1 MKESSVF
8 EESALS
14 PLTRRDL
21 YLIII
26 GGIVSASV
34 SVILVTPERRISEL
48 TLLLSTIKIVSMT
61 FSTGLFFFLTAGV
74 LFSSKTSRQYLLR
87 RIELVGARRALL
99 VRVLHAIVF
108 TSLFSVVMTTV
119 AFVAPTSLGWYPEI
133 PINYAAIPS
142 VLIASLI
149 VSASLVSI
157 ASFLACLTDDSRLCV
172 LLGCALT
179 IALANLAG
187 WSSDIIHYSLTR
199 NLALLSPHNIFKGL
213 AVLLSGHH
221 FESID
226 DMVSYVGFVVSTQSI
241 ISAISLL
248 VSLSIVLLFFGIR
261 LLQMNLVRWQSLPGM
276 TPLREVWSS
285 AATPEEIRRIK
296 RSLRVQRGL
305 ATIIIA
311 ILLVSINF
319 GGSAYVSSLENSTT
333 IVHYES
339 PANGET
345 LQIGV
350 WYVFDVNV
358 QPPYPGLFNQL
369 LFRFLI
375 LTWGNASDS
384 LSFFFDILEM
394 NPTEFE
400 LLDESSRI
408 GLVHSM
414 MNVTFHGGA
423 GYGIGRG
430 LEESYGAYICVLKII
445 SDSNPSENSY
455 IQASLLIEQSAV

>member
-1 MKESSVF
+1 MNESSVF
-8 EESALS
+8 DEVE
-14 PLTRRDL
+14 PLPFTRRDL
-21 YLIII
+21 YLIIV

-34 SVILVTPERRISEL
+34 GVILVTPEKRVSEL

-61 FSTGLFFFLTAGV
+61 FSTGLFSFLTAGV

-99 VRVLHAIVF
+99 ARVLHAIVI
-108 TSLFSVVMTTV
+108 TSFFSIIMTTI
-119 AFVAPTSLGWYPEI
+119 AFLTPTNLGWYPEI
-133 PINYAAIPS
+133 PTNFTAIPS
-142 VLIASLI
+142 VLIASLM

-157 ASFLACLTDDSRLCV
+157 ASFLASLTDDSRLCV

-179 IALANLAG
+179 VALANLAG

-199 NLALLSPHNIFKGL
+199 NLALLSPHNLFKGL
-213 AVLLSGHH
+213 AIQLSGHQ

-226 DMVSYVGFVVSTQSI
+226 DMVSYVGFVVSAQSI
-241 ISAISLL
+241 ASALLLL

-261 LLQMNLVRWQSLPGM
+261 LLQMNSVRWRSLPGM

-285 AATPEEIRRIK
+285 AATPEEISRIK
-296 RSLRVQRGL
+296 RSLRVQRSL

-311 ILLVSINF
+311 FLLVSINF
-319 GGSAYVSSLENSTT
+319 GGAAYVSALENSTT

-345 LQIGV
+345 LQVGV
-350 WYVFDVNV
+350 WYVFGVNV
-358 QPPYPGLFNQL
+358 QPPYPGLFN
-369 LFRFLI
+369 FLHFSFEI
-375 LTWGNASDS
+375 LTWGNASNS
-384 LSFFFDILEM
+384 LSFYYKILEM
-394 NPTEFE
+394 DSTEFNS
-400 LLDESSRI
+400 LDESSRL
-408 GLVHSM
+408 GLVSSL
-414 MNVTFHGGA
+414 MNATFHGGW
-423 GYGIGRG
+423 GHGIARN

-455 IQASLLIEQSAV
+455 VEAFLLIEQSAI

>member
-1 MKESSVF
+1 MNDSSVLDEAEPPPF
-8 EESALS
+8 
-14 PLTRRDL
+14 TRRDL
-21 YLIII
+21 YLIIV

-34 SVILVTPERRISEL
+34 SVILVTPERRVSEL

-61 FSTGLFFFLTAGV
+61 FSTGLFSFLTAGV

-99 VRVLHAIVF
+99 VRVLHAILI
-108 TSLFSVVMTTV
+108 TSLFSIVMTTV
-119 AFVAPTSLGWYPEI
+119 AFLTPTNLGWYPEI
-133 PINYAAIPS
+133 PTNFAAIPS

-149 VSASLVSI
+149 VSVSLVSI
-157 ASFLACLTDDSRLCV
+157 ASFMASLTDDSRLCV
-172 LLGCALT
+172 LLGCTLT

-199 NLALLSPHNIFKGL
+199 NLALLSPHNLFKGL
-213 AVLLSGHH
+213 AVQLSGHH

-226 DMVSYVGFVVSTQSI
+226 DMVSYVGFVVSAQSI
-241 ISAISLL
+241 ASALLLL

-261 LLQMNLVRWQSLPGM
+261 LLQMNSVRWQSLPEM
-276 TPLREVWSS
+276 THLREVWSS

-311 ILLVSINF
+311 SLLVSINL
-319 GGSAYVSSLENSTT
+319 GGAAYVSTLEYSTT

-345 LQIGV
+345 LQVGV
-350 WYVFDVNV
+350 WYVFGVNV
-358 QPPYPGLFNQL
+358 QPPYPGLFNSL
-369 LFRFLI
+369 LFFFEI

-384 LSFFFDILEM
+384 LSFYFDILEM
-394 NPTEFE
+394 NSTEFE
-400 LLDESSRI
+400 SLDESSRL
-408 GLVHSM
+408 GLVYSL
-414 MNVTFHGGA
+414 MNLTFHGGE
-423 GYGIGRG
+423 GYGISKG

-455 IQASLLIEQSAV
+455 IEASLLIEQSAL